1 MLIDMKKNDFNVSLN
16 INSKKEMVPSLI
28 FLEES
33 IEVISTIFHNI
44 LVLKEWLD
52 EVVKPIRQTINLWS
66 IV

>member
-1 MLIDMKKNDFNVSLN
+1 MKKNDFNVSLN
-16 INSKKEMVPSLI
+16 INSKKELIPSLI

-33 IEVISTIFHNI
+33 IEVISSIFHNI